1 MGERRPAV
9 NAEVTSSE
17 RIIRIG
23 RGLFLAKKKK
33 NFCFYI
39 RELHIFISNI
49 DLVTVIY

>member
-23 RGLFLAKKKK
+23 RGLFLAKKK

>member
-1 MGERRPAV
+1 MGERRPAI
-9 NAEVTSSE
+9 NAKGTSGE

-33 NFCFYI
+33 KCFYI
-39 RELHIFISNI
+39 REPHIFISNI